1 MALLPAD
8 GLRCAALARGL
19 VTGMAL
25 TFSDRVVVPR
35 GVVARAVGGSTVL
48 LNSQSGRYFTLDEIG
63 TRSWSLLT
71 TSASIRAAY
80 DALMAEFT
88 AEPGQLAHDLESLVE
103 RLASLGL
110 IEVHHG

>member
-1 MALLPAD
+1 MA
-8 GLRCAALARGL
+8 RAL
-19 VTGMAL
+19 VIGMAL

-63 TRSWSLLT
+63 TRAWSLVT
-71 TSASIRAAY
+71 TSPSIQVAY
-80 DALMAEFT
+80 DVLTAEFA
-88 AEPGQLAHDLESLVE
+88 AEPDQIARDLESLVE

-110 IEVHHG
+110 VEIHHG

>member
-8 GLRCAALARGL
+8 GIRCAALARAL

-48 LNSQSGRYFTLDEIG
+48 LNSLSGRYFTLDEIG